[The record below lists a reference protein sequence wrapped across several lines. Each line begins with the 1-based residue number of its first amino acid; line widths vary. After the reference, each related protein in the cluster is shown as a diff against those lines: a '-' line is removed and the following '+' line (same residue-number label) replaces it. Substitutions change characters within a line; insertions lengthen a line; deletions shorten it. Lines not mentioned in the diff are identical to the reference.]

1 MTIDSKQLNSIKE
14 KLFADSSYLYAIID
28 GAACPKLRF
37 KIFDWEPTST
47 CLWSGALEPDIQ
59 EVAPYLVQLEKNS
72 TFTDWLISE
81 GWDKNWNIFAS
92 SELEFKKFRKQIK
105 KLLVVK
111 SPEGSNLIFR
121 FYDPRVMIMLAN
133 NWENELKANI
143 LDNIDVISLQETEYS
158 ILRISQK
165 HSSRFTIT

>member
-37 KIFDWEPTST
+37 KIFDWEPTNT

-111 SPEGSNLIFR
+111 SPQGQNLIFR
-121 FYDPRVMIMLAN
+121 FYDPRVLNSLKDVWTTEQKEMVFTGIKYFTMQNGSMLEQLAIN
-133 NWENELKANI
+133 DHNL
-143 LDNIDVISLQETEYS
+143 ISVN
-158 ILRISQK
+158 
-165 HSSRFTIT
+165 